1 MKIESLQEYYN
12 RINACSIRLEE
23 NLDFVTVK
31 EQISKT
37 AIYTEDLNRILGE
50 ILIEK
55 TKLEHLST
63 EKTFDYELNFSEFM
77 NKNPEVTKFA
87 TGKERKDY
95 INYFLMKDV
104 YRELKNIEQELKD
117 VEGLLELAK
126 KKARD
131 LDRIYPKLKTLWEAS
146 QLELKYTKGL
156 GSDSDYVAKVKDAI
170 DKEQKETIPIFTD
183 STVEEMKNDPYNNMD
198 VEDSEE
204 SKNIEINIDD
214 LIRDL

>member
-1 MKIESLQEYYN
+1 MASRKNN